1 MNYKLHILNALFV
14 LGIIV
19 SSCNSNRFETDISG
33 IELKMNFLNLDS
45 TLKKSSGE
53 QLIQLKNDFK
63 KNKSD
68 ILDYNIGYCFKIN
81 LDDDTAFIN
90 GLNRFYSND
99 YFLDLGKSI
108 IKENIFNVG
117 TKQKIIDGFKRLK
130 VVLPNG
136 KIPKTIYQINSLF
149 SSSIFCTEDEIAIGI
164 ERYLSPENYL
174 IQQLPSQEFY
184 AWIKESMRPEY
195 LERDVLAAW
204 LMTNYLEETTENYAS
219 EMIRW
224 GKILF
229 ITRVCLPELEE
240 RLILRYNQKQFD
252 WAENSSKSI
261 WKYLVQQ
268 EVLFKIDEETRMNLL
283 KEGPYT
289 IGLPEESPD
298 RIGQYMGYKIVSNYM
313 NQNEISLEKLVN
325 TPYNEILQKYKI
337 D

>member
-14 LGIIV
+14 LSIIL

-45 TLKKSSGE
+45 ILKKSSGE

-117 TKQKIIDGFKRLK
+117 RKQKIIDGFKRLK
-130 VVLPNG
+130 VILPNG
-136 KIPKTIYQINSLF
+136 KIPKTIYQINSSF

-164 ERYLSPENYL
+164 ERYLGPENYL

-204 LMTNYLEETTENYAS
+204 LMTNCLEETTENYAS

-313 NQNEISLEKLVN
+313 NQNEISLEKLVK